1 MNILIQL
8 TAMRIEV
15 KEVLRFETDINVF
28 AKEYTMTIYYKGI
41 NNKPLVTQ
49 VNYNNFE
56 DLDRSTK
63 VLYNSILNHVINQ
76 RSKNES

>member
-1 MNILIQL
+1 MNILTQL

-15 KEVLRFETDINVF
+15 KEVLRFETVINVF

-56 DLDRSTK
+56 DLDRNTE

>member
-1 MNILIQL
+1 
-8 TAMRIEV
+8 MRIEV
-15 KEVLRFETDINVF
+15 KEVLRFETVINVF

-49 VNYNNFE
+49 VNYSNFE
-56 DLDRSTK
+56 DLDRNTK